1 MFYSQDPRPYLPRPW
16 RTDDIFKGATMEINQ
31 TLHRR
36 GFVSGA
42 LGAAVAASAV
52 AGFNLTAAQDDA
64 TPMVSSDGTPA
75 ANARL

>member
-1 MFYSQDPRPYLPRPW
+1 
-16 RTDDIFKGATMEINQ
+16 MEINQ